1 MKREKVIRAIEHD
14 FDVKQRRDLPS
25 AARVTESWVTVMR
38 EILRMPVPRY
48 EEPKP
53 VSGEILTAAQNKEG

>member
-14 FDVKQRRDLPS
+14 SDGRIPVVS